1 MLVLLSGV
9 VAAAFAQAP
18 ATRTV
23 WDGVFSDAQA
33 TRGQAVYKERC
44 LSCHMESLDGGGV
57 AASLV
62 GDDFMGD
69 WQGKT
74 VADLLRRTI
83 LTMPGDDPGSL
94 KPQEAADSLAY
105 VFSRNKFPAGSA
117 DLPSDAEALKLIRI
131 QPQK

>member
-1 MLVLLSGV
+1 MLVLFASA
-9 VAAAFAQAP
+9 VAVAFAQAP
-18 ATRTV
+18 AARTV
-23 WDGVFSDAQA
+23 WDGVYSDAQA
-33 TRGQAVYKERC
+33 ARGQAVYKERC

-74 VADLLRRTI
+74 VADLLRRTV

-105 VFSRNKFPAGSA
+105 VFSKNTFPSGAA
-117 DLPSDAEALKLIRI
+117 DLPTDPEALKLIRI